1 MTRFDILILKLVNLN
16 GKLSSLTEKTKGVK
30 VEDCK
35 TVNYETSF
43 RLSVLRDELEAKS
56 LISSDLKYAE
66 IQEEVVGLEL
76 LIH

>member
-1 MTRFDILILKLVNLN
+1 M
-16 GKLSSLTEKTKGVK
+16 GVK